1 MTAPSSRVRTASPW
15 LIALALVLAG
25 GRLAHGLLAQQR
37 APGDTVKANGAALET
52 IQIRPNVYVIFG
64 AGSNVAVHVGE
75 DGVVLVDSGS
85 AAMADTL
92 LNAVKAITTQRIRM
106 IINTS
111 ADADHVGGNDK
122 VGAAG
127 VAINPDAFS
136 DDEHATV
143 LAHENVLVRMSAPK
157 GPGGPGGNDTLFPV
171 AMWPNETFTSKFRSM
186 YLNDDAIQVMR
197 EIGAHSDGD
206 SMVSF
211 RRADVIATGDILDLR
226 HFPVIDPAKGG
237 SIQGELA
244 SLNRLLEVTF
254 PAVPL
259 PLKPGRTL
267 LVPGHGR
274 ISDYGELVEYRD
286 MVTVIRDIIQDMIG
300 KGMTLEQVKAA
311 DPTRGT
317 AVDTAPIRGHGPP
330 TCSSRPSTTASR
342 GRRGS
347 REGEARRA
355 NARRVAACFRAGA
368 SADVVRQHTG
378 AGPWRARRPRPRRAR
393 RPRSI
398 PQVTGWR
405 SSRKTGAGG

>member
-1 MTAPSSRVRTASPW
+1 MYAPTIMAAPSTRVRTL

-25 GRLAHGLLAQQR
+25 GQWTHGLLAGQR
-37 APGDTVKANGAALET
+37 APGNTDKSSGVDRPTGADKPTAANGTALET

-64 AGSNVAVHVGE
+64 AGGNVTVHVGE
-75 DGVVLVDSGS
+75 DGVILVDSGA
-85 AAMADTL
+85 AAMADAL
-92 LNAVKAITTQRIRM
+92 LNAVRTITTQPIRM

-127 VAINPDAFS
+127 VAINPDSFS
-136 DDEHATV
+136 DEEHATV
-143 LAHENVLVRMSAPK
+143 LAHENVLVRMSTPK
-157 GPGGPGGNDTLFPV
+157 GNDALFPV

-206 SMVSF
+206 SMVFF

-244 SLNRLLEVTF
+244 SLNRLLDVTL
-254 PAVPL
+254 PAMPL
-259 PLKPGRTL
+259 VLKPGRTL

-286 MVTVIRDIIQDMIG
+286 MITVIRDIIQDMIG
-300 KGMTLEQVKAA
+300 SGMTLEQVEAA
-311 DPTRGT
+311 NPTQGYRRRYG
-317 AVDTAPIRGHGPP
+317 VD
-330 TCSSRPSTTASR
+330 S
-342 GRRGS
+342 
-347 REGEARRA
+347 
-355 NARRVAACFRAGA
+355 
-368 SADVVRQHTG
+368 
-378 AGPWRARRPRPRRAR
+378 GPWTTNMFVEAIYSGLKKP
-393 RPRSI
+393 
-398 PQVTGWR
+398 
-405 SSRKTGAGG
+405 AGKS